1 MEAVVAPEEMML
13 RQKVSAMAEPSG
25 RAAMTRVA
33 AESLT
38 ERMGELLIGGCVLH
52 QIAFAVPEFQRG

>member
-1 MEAVVAPEEMML
+1 ML

-33 AESLT
+33 AASLT